1 LTLDSTADGILV
13 TDDKGKVLT
22 YNQRFADMWRIPTD
36 LMAGADDRS
45 IVAFV
50 VNQLSHPNS
59 FIRTIESLYADFN
72 SLVKKG
78 QVLARLDP
86 SLFQTQIEQARANLI
101 RSQADLER
109 LRVSLDDAKTRSQ
122 IPAFVSKYQIGF
134 PVWYG
139 ATGEDLAK
147 LNLGEAV
154 PDTVFIDQ
162 EGRIVAR
169 VMGQMRKNELKERL
183 DWLTGDRT
191 SPAPQPVVKH
201 LEK

>member
-1 LTLDSTADGILV
+1 MGGAFMRRLLLSFLILALAAFSKEPPKAELNLKDATGQKV
-13 TDDKGKVLT
+13 SLRDLRGKIVVLNFWAT
-22 YNQRFADMWRIPTD
+22 WCGPCNEEMPMIVDIEKEYH
-36 LMAGADDRS
+36 DRG
-45 IVAFV
+45 VAF
-50 VNQLSHPNS
+50 
-59 FIRTIESLYADFN
+59 IA
-72 SLVKKG
+72 
-78 QVLARLDP
+78 A
-86 SLFQTQIEQARANLI
+86 
-101 RSQADLER
+101 
-109 LRVSLDDAKTRSQ
+109 SLDDAKTRSQ